1 MLDVR
6 LRDAKENRPKPV
18 FLAFMFWYKV
28 ICCNVILFPLA
39 LLARIVVLASHIIIS
54 SAIVFEPAA
63 HVTAFAEARS
73 RPQSEWVF
81 VVADLDGD
89 ARPEKVGFH
98 ASPGLTVNAN
108 AYTSRVNVRLK
119 VTVKKD
125 EAVIFSQVLVGPI
138 RYIRICMGEA
148 RVEGSGAGDLAGGVG
163 FWPEEIKPLL
173 DGNQKEVFK
182 CEMVGGPTRYY
193 ALFFKDGNC
202 QIRELVSLRGKKSIR
217 LANGERL

>member
-1 MLDVR
+1 M
-6 LRDAKENRPKPV
+6 
-18 FLAFMFWYKV
+18 FLASMFWYRA

-39 LLARIVVLASHIIIS
+39 LLARIVVSHIIIS
-54 SAIVFEPAA
+54 SAIVFEPAV
-63 HVTAFAEARS
+63 HVTAFAQGDLEPRAN
-73 RPQSEWVF
+73 WVF
-81 VVADLDGD
+81 VAADLDGD
-89 ARPEKVGFH
+89 ARPEKIGFH

-125 EAVIFSQVLVGPI
+125 EVVIFSQVLVGPM
-138 RYIRICMGEA
+138 RSIRICVGEA

-173 DGNQKEVFK
+173 DGNQKVVFK
-182 CEMVGGPTRYY
+182 CEMVVGPTRYY

-217 LANGERL
+217 LVNGERL